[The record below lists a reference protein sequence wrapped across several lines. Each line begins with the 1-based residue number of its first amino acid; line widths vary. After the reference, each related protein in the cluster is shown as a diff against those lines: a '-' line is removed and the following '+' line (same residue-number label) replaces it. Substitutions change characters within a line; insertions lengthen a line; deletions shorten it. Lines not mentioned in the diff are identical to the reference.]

1 MDRCECLLILRA
13 SGVRYDAFVV
23 AAKESHLEFR
33 TVTKVRGVLE
43 VFTLRCGRQRSR
55 RFNSLRLEWSARLSK
70 GAGWQM

>member
-13 SGVRYDAFVV
+13 SGVRYDAVVV

-55 RFNSLRLEWSARLSK
+55 RFNSLRLAWSARLSK
-70 GAGWQM
+70 GAGCQM